1 MTAALADLAPL
12 ERTETLGARVRDRLR
27 SAIMGGQ
34 FRPGDKLT
42 LRALATS
49 FGVSLTPA
57 REALFNLAA
66 EGILEAGPNG
76 SIYIPRMTVEGIREL
91 TKIRLALEGLAAME
105 ATQRLSEADVAGI
118 VSLNDRLIEA
128 DRAGDYKLLN
138 SCNWQF
144 HFRIYGAAGMPL
156 LLKSIESCWLRSGS
170 YLSIIYP
177 EFGRSDAGIR
187 NHQAI
192 IRAIETRLP
201 EALAAAIRQDIEF
214 SSEAFIAAVR
224 EGK

>member
-1 MTAALADLAPL
+1 MAEEVSELPAAKRA
-12 ERTETLGARVRDRLR
+12 ETLGARVRDRLR

-42 LRALATS
+42 LRALASS

-66 EGILEAGPNG
+66 EGALEVGPNG
-76 SIYIPRMTVEGIREL
+76 SVYIPRLSVEAIEEL
-91 TKIRLALEGLAAME
+91 TKIRSALEGLAAAE
-105 ATQRLSEADVAGI
+105 ATPRLGEADVAGI
-118 VSLNDRLIEA
+118 VALNDRLIEA

-138 SCNWQF
+138 RCNWEF
-144 HFRIYGAAGMPL
+144 HFRIYAAAGMPML
-156 LLKSIESCWLRSGS
+156 LRSIESCWLRSGS

-187 NHQAI
+187 NHLAI

-201 EALAAAIRQDIEF
+201 EALSAAIRRDIAF
-214 SSEAFIAAVR
+214 SAEAFVAAVR